1 MSLLLGFCLTSELA
15 ALFPR
20 GEEPEL
26 RRTITIWLLSVLR
39 RSFPGATIPETID
52 LEDTSMLEENMREWS
67 KKNRQ
72 EGRVEGVREVLLRL
86 LERRFGPIPEEKR
99 RGIEAI
105 TSRARLNRL
114 ADRILTARSLDEMGL

>member
-1 MSLLLGFCLTSELA
+1 
-15 ALFPR
+15 
-20 GEEPEL
+20 
-26 RRTITIWLLSVLR
+26 
-39 RSFPGATIPETID
+39 
-52 LEDTSMLEENMREWS
+52 MLEENMREWS

-72 EGRVEGVREVLLRL
+72 EGMREILLRQ

-105 TSRARLNRL
+105 TSRTRLNRL